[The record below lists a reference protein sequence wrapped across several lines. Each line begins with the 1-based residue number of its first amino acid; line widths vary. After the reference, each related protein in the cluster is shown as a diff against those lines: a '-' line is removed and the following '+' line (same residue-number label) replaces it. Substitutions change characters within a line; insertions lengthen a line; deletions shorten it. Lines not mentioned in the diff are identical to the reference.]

1 MLMEHDLL
9 PYSIS
14 ELPEG
19 PWIVFAPHPDD
30 ETFGMG
36 GSLLMANQQNIE
48 THVVFVTDGAL
59 GGDGD
64 HEHQALIEARME
76 EAKIATDALGV
87 DEIVFLAEP
96 DRGLR
101 ITPPLMEKISSLM
114 MDIKPKS
121 VFFPTPMEY
130 HPDHRVTTEL
140 VWKCIQGLEQFN
152 GDAYSYEISTLAPI
166 NLLIDVSAVS
176 AAKYEIIKGYASQ
189 LTQGKYLALV
199 QAIDTARTFS
209 LPMDRIAAE
218 GFFKFGDKSLSIEQQ
233 LQNSIPAY
241 FEGL

>member
-9 PYSIS
+9 PYSVS
-14 ELPEG
+14 DLPEG
-19 PWIVFAPHPDD
+19 PWLVFAPHADD

-36 GSLLMANQQNIE
+36 GSLLLASLQNIE

-59 GGDGD
+59 GGEGD
-64 HEHQALIEARME
+64 HQALVEKRIQEART
-76 EAKIATDALGV
+76 ATDALGV
-87 DEIVFLAEP
+87 TSIYFFAEP
-96 DRGLR
+96 DRGLQVSDR
-101 ITPPLMEKISSLM
+101 LCDKISELLAE
-114 MDIKPKS
+114 IKPRS

-140 VWKCIQGLEQFN
+140 VWKSIQSLEGFT
-152 GDAYSYEISTLAPI
+152 GDAYAYEISTLAPI
-166 NLLIDVSAVS
+166 NLLIDVSAVA

-189 LTQGKYLALV
+189 LTQAKYLALV

-218 GFFKFGDKSLSIEQQ
+218 GFFKYENNNGSIKEQVMMT
-233 LQNSIPAY
+233 IPAY